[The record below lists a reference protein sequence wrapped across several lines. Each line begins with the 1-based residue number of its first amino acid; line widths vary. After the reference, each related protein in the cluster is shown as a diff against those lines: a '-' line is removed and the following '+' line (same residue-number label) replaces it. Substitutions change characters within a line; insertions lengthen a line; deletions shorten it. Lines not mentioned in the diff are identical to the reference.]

1 SVTAYNHYGAGS
13 ACGLCEVTPNGRYA
27 LSSTLE
33 GTVRLW
39 DYMCDICLRTYS
51 SHANRKFSMQC
62 AFLEKQW
69 NKQSIVACGSED
81 NRILMWNVG
90 SQDVTSVL
98 TGHDHPVLAPAA
110 HPTHALMVSGSNRD
124 IKMWTPSVEADGDS
138 NMESNG
144 TKDLSKFKFIEK
156 PAGFSRSVISVYKE
170 KRALAGLE
178 EVRNLVGLSQL
189 KAELHEQ

>member
-1 SVTAYNHYGAGS
+1 MDDMRSARLSREWCVSGTTCAISV
-13 ACGLCEVTPNGRYA
+13 YA
-27 LSSTLE
+27 
-33 GTVRLW
+33 
-39 DYMCDICLRTYS
+39 RTG
-51 SHANRKFSMQC
+51 KFSMQC

-98 TGHDHPVLAPAA
+98 TGHDHPVLALAA

-144 TKDLSKFKFIEK
+144 TKDLS
-156 PAGFSRSVISVYKE
+156 
-170 KRALAGLE
+170 
-178 EVRNLVGLSQL
+178 
-189 KAELHEQ
+189 